1 MVTNNQMGINEKVKI
16 IVEVGRINPRTRL
29 LMENRTIMLGRARK
43 KSVRLIFLVNFV

>member
-1 MVTNNQMGINEKVKI
+1 MGINEKVKI

-43 KSVRLIFLVNFV
+43 KSVRLIFLVSFT